1 VPSLAERST
10 LLRRRLSDDS
20 SHLLFALAVAVVFV
34 ATLYFARV
42 VIVPVTL
49 AVLFTFLLTPVVSL
63 LERIR
68 LPRTASALLVVL
80 LGVAAVG
87 AFGWMVA
94 KQFVNVTEQ
103 FPNYATNIQQKI
115 ESLRNSRG
123 SRLAKA
129 TDTVRELGSEIEEGA
144 AQQSL

>member
-1 VPSLAERST
+1 MSGGGDEAHKCHHFAERST
-10 LLRRRLSDDS
+10 LLRRRPSGDS

-68 LPRTASALLVVL
+68 LPRAASALLVVL

-103 FPNYATNIQQKI
+103 LPNYATNIQQKI
-115 ESLRNSRG
+115 AVPSQLPR
-123 SRLAKA
+123 
-129 TDTVRELGSEIEEGA
+129 
-144 AQQSL
+144 QQARQSH